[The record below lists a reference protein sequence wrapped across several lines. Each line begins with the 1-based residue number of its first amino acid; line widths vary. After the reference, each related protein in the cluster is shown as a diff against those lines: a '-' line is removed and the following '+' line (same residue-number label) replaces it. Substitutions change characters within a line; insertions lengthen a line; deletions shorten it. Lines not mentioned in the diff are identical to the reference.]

1 MIKITN
7 GINVLMVTNGSYR
20 EQYKPFGWVP
30 VGERDVVE
38 LPDAAE
44 KRSEQQAAEAKRK
57 AEEEAKA
64 KIAADVAGVKESES
78 EELESEELES
88 EEQFVPE
95 KPLAEMSNAEL
106 REKAKQLN
114 VDISGLETRKQ
125 VRAAISN
132 AMRG

>member
-30 VGERDVVE
+30 VGEKDVVE

-44 KRSEQQAAEAKRK
+44 KRSEQQAIEAKRK

-78 EELESEELES
+78 EEFES

-106 REKAKQLN
+106 RAKAKQLN

>member
-30 VGERDVVE
+30 VGEKAVVE

-44 KRSEQQAAEAKRK
+44 KRSEQQAVEAKRK
-57 AEEEAKA
+57 AEAEAKA
-64 KIAADVAGVKESES
+64 KIAADVAGVKESE
-78 EELESEELES
+78 EPES

-95 KPLAEMSNAEL
+95 KPLAEMSNSEL
-106 REKAKQLN
+106 RAKAKQLG

-125 VRAAISN
+125 VRAALSN

>member
-30 VGERDVVE
+30 VGEKDVVE

-78 EELESEELES
+78 EE
-88 EEQFVPE
+88 QFVPE

-106 REKAKQLN
+106 REKAKQLG

>member
-30 VGERDVVE
+30 VGEKDVVE

-64 KIAADVAGVKESES
+64 KIAADVAGVKESEFK
-78 EELESEELES
+78 ESES

-95 KPLAEMSNAEL
+95 KPLAEMSNSEL
-106 REKAKQLN
+106 RAKAKQLG

-125 VRAAISN
+125 VRAVLSN

>member
-30 VGERDVVE
+30 VGEKAVVE

-44 KRSEQQAAEAKRK
+44 KRSEQQAVEAKRK
-57 AEEEAKA
+57 AEAEAKA

-78 EELESEELES
+78 KESES

-95 KPLAEMSNAEL
+95 KPLAEMSNSEL
-106 REKAKQLN
+106 RAKAKQLG

-125 VRAAISN
+125 VRAALSN

>member
-30 VGERDVVE
+30 VGEKDVVE

-64 KIAADVAGVKESES
+64 KIAADVAGIKES
-78 EELESEELES
+78 ESEELES

>member
-30 VGERDVVE
+30 VGEKAVVE

-44 KRSEQQAAEAKRK
+44 KRSEQQAVEAKRK
-57 AEEEAKA
+57 AEAEAKA
-64 KIAADVAGVKESES
+64 KIAADVAGVKESDEP
-78 EELESEELES
+78 EP

-95 KPLAEMSNAEL
+95 KPLAEMSNSEL
-106 REKAKQLN
+106 RAKAKQLG

>member
-30 VGERDVVE
+30 VGEKDVVE

-78 EELESEELES
+78 EELESEER
-88 EEQFVPE
+88 FVPE

>member
-30 VGERDVVE
+30 VGEKAVVE

-44 KRSEQQAAEAKRK
+44 KRSEQQAVEAKRK
-57 AEEEAKA
+57 AEAEAKA
-64 KIAADVAGVKESES
+64 KIAADVAGAKESES
-78 EELESEELES
+78 KESES

-95 KPLAEMSNAEL
+95 KPLAEMSNSEL
-106 REKAKQLN
+106 KAKAKQLG

-125 VRAAISN
+125 VRAALSN

>member
-30 VGERDVVE
+30 VGEKDVVE

-64 KIAADVAGVKESES
+64 KIAADVAGIKESES
-78 EELESEELES
+78 EESES

>member
-30 VGERDVVE
+30 VGEKAVVE

-44 KRSEQQAAEAKRK
+44 KRSEQQAVEAKRK
-57 AEEEAKA
+57 AEAEAKA
-64 KIAADVAGVKESES
+64 KIAADVAGINESES
-78 EELESEELES
+78 EEPES

-95 KPLAEMSNAEL
+95 KPLAEMSNSEL
-106 REKAKQLN
+106 RAKAKQLG

>member
-30 VGERDVVE
+30 VGEKDVVE

-44 KRSEQQAAEAKRK
+44 KRSEQQAIEAKRK

-78 EELESEELES
+78 EELEP

-106 REKAKQLN
+106 RAKARQLN

>member
-30 VGERDVVE
+30 VGEKAVVE

-44 KRSEQQAAEAKRK
+44 KRSEQQAVEAKRK
-57 AEEEAKA
+57 AEAEAKA
-64 KIAADVAGVKESES
+64 KIAADVVGVKESES
-78 EELESEELES
+78 KESES

-95 KPLAEMSNAEL
+95 KPLAEMSNSEL
-106 REKAKQLN
+106 RAKAKQLG

-125 VRAAISN
+125 VRAALSN

>member
-30 VGERDVVE
+30 VGEKAVVE

-44 KRSEQQAAEAKRK
+44 KRSEQQAVEAKRK

-64 KIAADVAGVKESES
+64 KIAADVAGVKESE
-78 EELESEELES
+78 EPES

-106 REKAKQLN
+106 RAKAKQLG

>member
-30 VGERDVVE
+30 VGEKDVVE

-64 KIAADVAGVKESES
+64 KIAADVAGIKESES
-78 EELESEELES
+78 EEPES

>member
-30 VGERDVVE
+30 VGEKDVVE

-64 KIAADVAGVKESES
+64 KIAADVARIKESES
-78 EELESEELES
+78 EEPES

>member
-1 MIKITN
+1 MIKITT

-30 VGERDVVE
+30 VGEKAVVE

-44 KRSEQQAAEAKRK
+44 KRSEQQAVEAKRK
-57 AEEEAKA
+57 AEAEAKA
-64 KIAADVAGVKESES
+64 KIAADVAGVKESDEP
-78 EELESEELES
+78 EP

-95 KPLAEMSNAEL
+95 KPLAEMSNSEL
-106 REKAKQLN
+106 RAKAKQLG

>member
-30 VGERDVVE
+30 VGEKDVVE

-78 EELESEELES
+78 EELESEE
-88 EEQFVPE
+88 QFVPE

-106 REKAKQLN
+106 RAKAKQLN

>member
-30 VGERDVVE
+30 VGEKDVVE

-64 KIAADVAGVKESES
+64 KIAADVAGIKESES
-78 EELESEELES
+78 EEPES

-106 REKAKQLN
+106 REKAKRLN

>member
-30 VGERDVVE
+30 VGEKAVVE

-44 KRSEQQAAEAKRK
+44 KRSEQQAVEAKRK
-57 AEEEAKA
+57 AEAEAKA
-64 KIAADVAGVKESES
+64 KIAADVSGVKESEFK
-78 EELESEELES
+78 ESEA

-95 KPLAEMSNAEL
+95 KPLAEMSNSEL
-106 REKAKQLN
+106 RAKAKQLG

-125 VRAAISN
+125 VRAALSN

>member
-30 VGERDVVE
+30 VGEKDVVE

-44 KRSEQQAAEAKRK
+44 KRSEQQAAEAKKK

-64 KIAADVAGVKESES
+64 KIAADVAGIKESES
-78 EELESEELES
+78 EEPES

>member
-30 VGERDVVE
+30 VGEKAVVE

-44 KRSEQQAAEAKRK
+44 KRSEQQAVEAKRK
-57 AEEEAKA
+57 AEAEAKA
-64 KIAADVAGVKESES
+64 KIAADVAEVKESES
-78 EELESEELES
+78 KESES

-106 REKAKQLN
+106 RAKAKQLG

>member
-78 EELESEELES
+78 EELESEE
-88 EEQFVPE
+88 QFVPE

>member
-30 VGERDVVE
+30 VGEKDVVE

-64 KIAADVAGVKESES
+64 KIAADVAGVKEA
-78 EELESEELES
+78 ESEELES

-106 REKAKQLN
+106 REKAKQLG

>member
-30 VGERDVVE
+30 VGEKAVVE

-44 KRSEQQAAEAKRK
+44 KRSEQQAVEAKRK
-57 AEEEAKA
+57 AEAEAKA

-78 EELESEELES
+78 KESES

-95 KPLAEMSNAEL
+95 KPLAEMSNSEL
-106 REKAKQLN
+106 RAKAKQLG

>member
-30 VGERDVVE
+30 VGEKAVVE

-44 KRSEQQAAEAKRK
+44 KRSEQQAVEAKRK
-57 AEEEAKA
+57 AEAEAKA

-78 EELESEELES
+78 KESES

-106 REKAKQLN
+106 RAKAKQLG

>member
-30 VGERDVVE
+30 VGEKDVVE

-57 AEEEAKA
+57 AEEEVKA
-64 KIAADVAGVKESES
+64 KIAADVAGIKESES
-78 EELESEELES
+78 EESES

-106 REKAKQLN
+106 REKAKQLG

>member
-30 VGERDVVE
+30 VGEKAVVE

-44 KRSEQQAAEAKRK
+44 KRSEQQAVEAKRK
-57 AEEEAKA
+57 AEAEAKA
-64 KIAADVAGVKESES
+64 KIAADVAGAKESES
-78 EELESEELES
+78 KESES

-95 KPLAEMSNAEL
+95 KPLAEMSNSEL
-106 REKAKQLN
+106 RAKAKQLG

-125 VRAAISN
+125 VRAALSN